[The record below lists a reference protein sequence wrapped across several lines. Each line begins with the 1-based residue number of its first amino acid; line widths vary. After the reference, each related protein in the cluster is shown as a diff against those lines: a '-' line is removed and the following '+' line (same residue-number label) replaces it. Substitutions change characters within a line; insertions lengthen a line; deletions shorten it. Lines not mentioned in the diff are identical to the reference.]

1 MRSLPVVTDTNDGQ
15 LRYVAGPASRR
26 ARNTAGSPAPLLLQR
41 RGVRLGW
48 VLPNTAKQAPTDA
61 ELQARWQAGAPVH
74 LPGLLRDLLPAFRRE
89 IRASERLM
97 QRIVDGADGAALLSR
112 APYRHRLAPQFD
124 MLASYC
130 NEGDLQEIATVEFD
144 AVRGKRILAENLWVK
159 LAWLSF
165 EPGDASLRFRFSF
178 GIADC
183 DDVAADLPRQR
194 WAAKLAQA
202 VFPESAII
210 TENRPLK
217 ARLRRILGI
226 GAMDFLERIVYFNA
240 PGGGAQFH
248 HDVERGHLGVIFAQL
263 TGRTAWLALAK
274 PVLVE
279 ELRRFLHR
287 PETQTELKRL
297 LPDSD
302 EQSLLLRKARTKR
315 MLAAYFDAR
324 DNDPLERIINRSPLF
339 VRQLLENGHGFALSP
354 GDVLL
359 LPQADFAT
367 CCWHSVFCLDDQPGE
382 ALSFAIRAS

>member
-26 ARNTAGSPAPLLLQR
+26 ARIAAGVPAPLLLHR

-48 VLPNTAKQAPTDA
+48 VLPTIQSKSRPDT
-61 ELQARWQAGAPVH
+61 ELRARWQAGAPVP

-97 QRIVDGADGAALLSR
+97 KRVIEGADGAALLSR
-112 APYRHRLAPQFD
+112 APYRTRLAPHFE

-130 NEGDLQEIATVEFD
+130 NEGDLQEIATIEFD
-144 AVRGKRILAENLWVK
+144 AVRGKRSLAENLWVK
-159 LAWLSF
+159 LAWLSL
-165 EPGDASLRFRFSF
+165 EPGDASMRFRFSF

-194 WAAKLAQA
+194 WAAKLAEA
-202 VFPESAII
+202 VFPESVII
-210 TENRPLK
+210 TANRPLK

-226 GAMDFLERIVYFNA
+226 AAMDFLERIVYFNA

-263 TGRTAWLALAK
+263 TGRTAWFALAK

-279 ELRRFLHR
+279 ELRRFLR
-287 PETQTELKRL
+287 GPEGQAEVRRL
-297 LPDSD
+297 LRGSA
-302 EQSLLLRKARTKR
+302 EQALVLRQARNR
-315 MLAAYFDAR
+315 RSLAAYLDAR
-324 DNDPLERIINRSPLF
+324 DNDPVERIINRSPLF
-339 VRQLLENGHGFALSP
+339 ARQLLENGHGFALSP

-359 LPQADFAT
+359 LPQADFDA

-382 ALSFAIRAS
+382 ALSFAIRAR